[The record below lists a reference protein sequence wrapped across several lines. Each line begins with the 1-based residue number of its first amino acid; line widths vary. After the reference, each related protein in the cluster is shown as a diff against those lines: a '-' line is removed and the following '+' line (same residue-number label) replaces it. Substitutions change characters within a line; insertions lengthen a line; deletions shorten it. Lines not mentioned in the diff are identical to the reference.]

1 MKRSLFLLFTLSI
14 VTCKSISLETKPT
27 FTITEASYK
36 SWVGGQP
43 GVHGINVYLSYTSK
57 STVDF
62 DSIYFRN
69 RVVKLSKKQLP
80 ATQILMG
87 YFNTSTVNS
96 IEDLK
101 SHKEVPKKDNS
112 KKQKLQI
119 PFILKQDEAVISYT
133 EGNGVKYYKVLTLKK
148 QASDF
153 YP

>member
-14 VTCKSISLETKPT
+14 VTCKSISLETKPP

-101 SHKEVPKKDNS
+101 SHKEVPKKDHS
-112 KKQKLQI
+112 QKQKLQI

-133 EGNGVKYYKVLTLKK
+133 EGNGVKYYKVLNLKR

>member
-101 SHKEVPKKDNS
+101 SHKEVPKKDHS

>member
-14 VTCKSISLETKPT
+14 VTCKSISLETKPP
-27 FTITEASYK
+27 FTIKEASYK

-101 SHKEVPKKDNS
+101 SHKEVPKKVHS
-112 KKQKLQI
+112 KKQKSQI

-133 EGNGVKYYKVLTLKK
+133 EGNGVKYYKVLNLKR